1 MSSETKKNGHLMQLF
16 GELAKLTD
24 APSRKEFLSRHPEL
38 RQAEV
43 VSQLDDAVSEQLR
56 VDLRGALA
64 LAEAVVEIAYQ
75 MGNNEALGRGL
86 RAKANALWFMGDSKS
101 AVELHERSIRLF
113 EEQGATLEMGR
124 TLSASIQPLILLG
137 EYERAFSAAERA
149 REIFKSQGEAVRL
162 ARLEINVANI
172 YYRQDR
178 FNEALGGYERA
189 LEGLLPDKD
198 TEGIAA
204 SLHNI
209 AVCLISLNDFHRAVA
224 TYERARAFCHDHAMP
239 LAVAQAD
246 YNIAYLYYL
255 RGEYNRAIDL
265 LRVTRESCLK
275 VGDAYHC
282 ALCDVDLSEIYLE
295 LNLSQ
300 EAAETAQQ
308 AFAQF
313 ELLQMRYEAAK
324 SLTNV
329 AIALGQQEK
338 AFRALESFAQARAK
352 FVQEKNQVW
361 PPLIDLYQA
370 LVLYNEGRLF
380 EARRLCSSALEFFQ
394 PSRMPGKAVL
404 CHLLLAR
411 LALHAQ
417 DLAAARQECQS
428 VLDQLAQL
436 ESPVLTYQTNLLMG
450 QVEEAAGNLQ
460 NAYEKYQAAREALET
475 LRSSLRREELK
486 IAFMKNRLEVYESLV
501 NLCLIRDSDL
511 GSAEEAW
518 GHMELAKSRTLR
530 DLIFQRGQP
539 AASIEPA
546 QSELVRRIRGLR
558 EELNWYYHR
567 IELEQLRPGEQR
579 PKMIEDLQ
587 AQAKAREKEFLR
599 ALREIP
605 SPESEDP
612 RFGSYEPVTLDSI
625 RSALAADTAL
635 LEYFRVRERIV
646 AALITRETLEV
657 IPLTL
662 ASRVGNL
669 LHLLQFQLSKF
680 RLDPAYVRTFAK
692 TLLKATQ
699 SHLKDLYQ
707 ELIAP
712 LHQRLDRRHLVVV
725 PHEVLHYLPYHALF
739 DGAKYLIDSFTI
751 SYAPSAAVYA
761 LCPEKAA
768 HNSDASLILGV
779 PDPGTPYILDEVQ
792 SVATILPQPELF
804 VGADAT
810 EAALKEKG
818 PGSRFIHIATH
829 GYFRK
834 DNPMFSGIR
843 LSGSHLSLYDL
854 YSLKLPAELITL
866 SGCAT
871 GLNVVAA
878 GDELLGLVR
887 GLLYAG
893 AQSLLLTL
901 WDVQD
906 KSTAEFMKMFYGRFQ
921 EHSDKRIA
929 LQASMQE
936 LRERYPHPYY
946 WAPFILVG
954 RVFAS

>member
-1 MSSETKKNGHLMQLF
+1 MSSEIKKNGHLKQLF

-64 LAEAVVEIAYQ
+64 LAEAVVEIAHQ

-101 AVELHERSIRLF
+101 AVELHERSLRLF

-137 EYERAFSAAERA
+137 EYEGAFSAAERA
-149 REIFKSQGEAVRL
+149 REIFKSQGEVVRL

-178 FNEALGGYERA
+178 FNEALAGYERA

-224 TYERARAFCHDHAMP
+224 TYERARTFCHDHAMP

-246 YNIAYLYYL
+246 YNIAYLHYL

-265 LRVTRESCLK
+265 LRTTRESCLK
-275 VGDAYHC
+275 VGDAYHG
-282 ALCDVDLSEIYLE
+282 ALCDLDLSEIYLE
-295 LNLSQ
+295 LNLSE

-313 ELLQMRYEAAK
+313 EQLQLRYEAAK

-338 AFRALESFAQARAK
+338 AFQALESFAQARGR
-352 FVQEKNQVW
+352 FIQEKNHVW

-380 EARRLCSSALEFFQ
+380 EARRLCSAALEFFQ
-394 PSRMPGKAVL
+394 PSRMPGKAAL
-404 CHLLLAR
+404 CRLLLAR
-411 LALHAQ
+411 LALRAQ
-417 DLAAARQECQS
+417 DLSAARQECQS

-450 QVEEAAGNLQ
+450 QVEEATGNLQ

-501 NLCLIRDSDL
+501 NICLSRDSNPA
-511 GSAEEAW
+511 SAEEAL
-518 GHMELAKSRTLR
+518 GYMEQAKSRTLR

-539 AASIEPA
+539 LASTEPA

-567 IELEQLRPGEQR
+567 IELEQLRPGDQR
-579 PKMIEDLQ
+579 PKMVEELQ

-599 ALREIP
+599 ALRQIP

-612 RFGSYEPVTLDSI
+612 GFGGYEPVTLDSI
-625 RSALAADTAL
+625 RSALAADTVL
-635 LEYFRVRERIV
+635 LEYFRVREHIV

-680 RLDPAYVRTFAK
+680 RLDPVYVRTFAK

-712 LHQRLDRRHLVVV
+712 LRQRLDRRHLVVV

-751 SYAPSAAVYA
+751 SYAPSAGVYA
-761 LCPEKAA
+761 LCPEEPA
-768 HNSDASLILGV
+768 HQSDASLILGV
-779 PDPGTPYILDEVQ
+779 HDSGTPYILDEVQ

-810 EAALKEKG
+810 EATLKEKG
-818 PGSRFIHIATH
+818 PRSRFIHIATH

-843 LSGSHLSLYDL
+843 LGGSHLNLYDL
-854 YSLKLPAELITL
+854 YFLKLPAELITL

-871 GLNVVAA
+871 GLSVVAA

-906 KSTAEFMKMFYGRFQ
+906 KSTAEFMKSFYGRFR